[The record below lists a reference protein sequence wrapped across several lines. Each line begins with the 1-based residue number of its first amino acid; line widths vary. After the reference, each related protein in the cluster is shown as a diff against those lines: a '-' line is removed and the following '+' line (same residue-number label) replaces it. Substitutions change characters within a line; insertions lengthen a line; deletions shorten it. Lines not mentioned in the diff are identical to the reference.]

1 MRQARHV
8 CGSRPRPAHLR
19 FPFWPL
25 VSPRRRPPPDQS
37 AQVMVAG
44 AVPPKGDMTMSKH
57 ISFKAYCE
65 QVVDAMQ
72 GLFGIDT
79 SDTGIQPDRLA
90 IAK

>member
-1 MRQARHV
+1 
-8 CGSRPRPAHLR
+8 
-19 FPFWPL
+19 
-25 VSPRRRPPPDQS
+25 
-37 AQVMVAG
+37 MVAG
-44 AVPPKGDMTMSKH
+44 AVPPTGDMTMSKH